1 MLKQITIRGGLTLV
15 IGIFV
20 AFLVVVIGVGFAG
33 LKLANSGLHE
43 VQHNSASLA
52 ELKTSSEKLLKVR
65 LSLGTYETLFSVGK
79 QTDALLPAAH
89 KELVE
94 SNNDFAQYMST
105 AMGSA
110 QEQQL
115 AEAVAKARKTLV
127 DDAIEVEFKALND
140 NDFTTFRQMQG
151 ETANNLYA
159 AYSNAITALED
170 YQVENEQKMTDTAE
184 HRFGIVSSLFFGIG
198 AITIIVALIA
208 RVMLSAALVKPVQ
221 RTMQHFDRIA
231 AGDLS
236 VEIRG
241 GGRNE
246 MGQLLVALQKMREGL
261 INTVSQVRG
270 STEAIHMGTNEIA
283 SGNIDLSRRTEQQAA
298 ALEETAASMEELSAT
313 VKQNA
318 DNAKQASRLAHN
330 ASETVT
336 RGGAVVTRV
345 IETMDGITHSSRKV
359 AEIISVIEGIAFQ
372 TNILALNAAVE
383 AARAG
388 EQGRGFAVVASE
400 VRNLAQRSGTAA
412 KEIKD
417 LIGTSVAR
425 VEEGSALVN
434 EAGAT
439 MKEAMVSVERV
450 TDIMGEIE
458 AAAREQS
465 DGIEQVNK
473 AITQID
479 EVTQHNAALVEE
491 AAASAKS
498 LEEQAAILRDAVSV
512 FRLNASE
519 RSNAAPGAPASG
531 GSNDG
536 SRRDARFANRDL
548 RPA

>member
-1 MLKQITIRGGLTLV
+1 MLKNITIRGGLTLV

-33 LKLANSGLHE
+33 LKLANTGLHQ
-43 VQHNSASLA
+43 VQHNSSALSS
-52 ELKTSSEKLLKVR
+52 LKTSSEKLLKVR
-65 LSLGTYETLFSVGK
+65 LALGTYETLFSVGK
-79 QTDALLPAAH
+79 QTDDLLPAAH
-89 KELVE
+89 KVLVE
-94 SNNDFAQYMST
+94 SNNDFAQYMNTPFS
-105 AMGSA
+105 SPD
-110 QEQQL
+110 EQAL
-115 AEAVAKARKTLV
+115 ADTVAKARKTLV

-140 NDFTTFRQMQG
+140 NDFTTFRNIQG
-151 ETANNLYA
+151 QTANDLYA
-159 AYSNAITALED
+159 KYATAISALED
-170 YQVENEQKMTDTAE
+170 YQVSNEQKEADVAGK
-184 HRFGIVSSLFFGIG
+184 RFTIASSLFLAIG
-198 AITIIVALIA
+198 AITILVALIA

-221 RTMQHFDRIA
+221 HTMAHFDRMA

-236 VEIRG
+236 VDIRG

-246 MGQLLVALQKMREGL
+246 MGQLLISLQKMREGL
-261 INTVSQVRG
+261 ITTVSQVRA
-270 STEAIHMGTNEIA
+270 STDAIHLGTNEIA

-330 ASETVT
+330 ASDTVT
-336 RGGAVVTRV
+336 RGGNVVGRV
-345 IETMDGITHSSRKV
+345 IETMNGISEASRKV
-359 AEIISVIEGIAFQ
+359 AEIIGVIEGIAFQ

-400 VRNLAQRSGTAA
+400 VRSLAQRSGTAA

-417 LIGTSVAR
+417 LIGASVAR
-425 VEEGSALVN
+425 VEQGSALVS
-434 EAGAT
+434 EAGST
-439 MKEAMVSVERV
+439 MKEAMTSVGRV

-498 LEEQAAILRDAVSV
+498 LEEQAAILREAVAV
-512 FRLNASE
+512 FRVRASD
-519 RSNAAPGAPASG
+519 RDGLASSG
-531 GSNDG
+531 GSSG
-536 SRRDARFANRDL
+536 AAAREGGFAKREL
-548 RPA
+548 SPA

>member
-1 MLKQITIRGGLTLV
+1 MLKNITIRGGLTLV

-20 AFLVVVIGVGFAG
+20 AFLIVVIGVGYAG
-33 LKLANSGLHE
+33 LKLANTGLHE
-43 VQHNSASLA
+43 VQHNSAALSN
-52 ELKTSSEKLLKVR
+52 LKTSSEKLLKSR
-65 LSLGTYETLFSVGK
+65 LALGSYETLFSVGK
-79 QTDALLPAAH
+79 QTDDLLPAAH
-89 KELVE
+89 KVLVE
-94 SNNDFAQYMST
+94 SNNDFAQYMNTPFS
-105 AMGSA
+105 SA
-110 QEQQL
+110 DEQRL
-115 AEAVAKARKTLV
+115 ADAVAKARKTLV

-140 NDFTTFRQMQG
+140 NDFTTFRQIQG

-159 AYSNAITALED
+159 SYSSAINALED
-170 YQVENEQKMTDTAE
+170 YQVQMEQKQADVAAR
-184 HRFGIVSSLFFGIG
+184 RFTIASGLFLAIG
-198 AITIIVALIA
+198 AIAIVVALLA
-208 RVMLSAALVKPVQ
+208 RVMLSSALVKPVS
-221 RTMQHFDRIA
+221 RTMEHFERIA

-236 VEIRG
+236 VDIRG

-270 STEAIHMGTNEIA
+270 STDAIHLGTNEIA

-318 DNAKQASRLAHN
+318 DNAKQASRLAHT
-330 ASETVT
+330 ASDTVT
-336 RGGAVVTRV
+336 RGGDVVGRV
-345 IETMDGITHSSRKV
+345 IETMNGITESSRKV

-400 VRNLAQRSGTAA
+400 VRSLAQRSGTAA

-417 LIGTSVAR
+417 LIGASVAR
-425 VEEGSALVN
+425 VEVGSALVN

-439 MKEAMVSVERV
+439 MKEAMTSVEKV

-498 LEEQAAILRDAVSV
+498 LEEQASILREAVAV
-512 FRLNASE
+512 FRLSAGDASRHANTQGNAQ
-519 RSNAAPGAPASG
+519 
-531 GSNDG
+531 
-536 SRRDARFANRDL
+536 DARRRSPKQAGRREL
-548 RPA
+548 RTA